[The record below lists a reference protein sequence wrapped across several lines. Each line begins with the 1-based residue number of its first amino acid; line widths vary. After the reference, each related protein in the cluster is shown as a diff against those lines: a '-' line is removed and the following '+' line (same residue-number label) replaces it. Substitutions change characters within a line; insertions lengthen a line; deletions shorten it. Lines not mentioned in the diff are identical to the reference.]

1 MNKYEQALV
10 SAVKQITKSDAAHAA
25 SDARWLLGMV
35 MDAAPQVIG
44 QSEYKMF
51 TSLLSCNGNRIL
63 AEAAKKPSYSRDAD
77 VEHLVRRLKS
87 EYFMEEDAARRI
99 CALYLAGVTGN
110 DAFVTA
116 DDCRRTKR
124 QTPPGG
130 QTPANPPRQR
140 PQTRPRSQPQQRPAP
155 SPAPAQP
162 APKPTPAPKPSPAP
176 APAQQNPAP
185 AKKPGKNKAIIW
197 AGLALLCVLVYI
209 VVFGS
214 AITTANYDDS
224 SSSGSTSGSSYTSSA
239 NTSGTAN
246 ASASTGSDYD
256 RLQNMARSF
265 AANSDAGKCSYTA
278 GGGLAEGVGFVY
290 TEVIGGVKFADSDG
304 SGANWSDYYTDMS
317 TGAVTS
323 EGEYNRRIRCKADG
337 REFTAE
343 YYSDTRDA
351 YNMRRYLTLYFPG
364 SSGPL
369 DKSGTLYKS
378 IVPNCVRDLVGQ
390 SESSVRASIG
400 LSDSLL
406 QYLRYGDYYP
416 DRGMSYN
423 GPVYVGY
430 LEGIQSGVYTLE
442 FCAPVNNQYGD
453 QVGVYVTITFING
466 RADVYVSY
474 YY

>member
-1 MNKYEQALV
+1 MIVLV
-10 SAVKQITKSDAAHAA
+10 LIVRIGSAV
-25 SDARWLLGMV
+25 
-35 MDAAPQVIG
+35 
-44 QSEYKMF
+44 
-51 TSLLSCNGNRIL
+51 
-63 AEAAKKPSYSRDAD
+63 
-77 VEHLVRRLKS
+77 
-87 EYFMEEDAARRI
+87 
-99 CALYLAGVTGN
+99 
-110 DAFVTA
+110 
-116 DDCRRTKR
+116 
-124 QTPPGG
+124 
-130 QTPANPPRQR
+130 
-140 PQTRPRSQPQQRPAP
+140 
-155 SPAPAQP
+155 
-162 APKPTPAPKPSPAP
+162 
-176 APAQQNPAP
+176 
-185 AKKPGKNKAIIW
+185 
-197 AGLALLCVLVYI
+197 
-209 VVFGS
+209 
-214 AITTANYDDS
+214 TTANYDDS
-224 SSSGSTSGSSYTSSA
+224 SSSGSTSSSSYTSSA

-246 ASASTGSDYD
+246 ASASTGSDYG

-265 AANSDAGKCSYTA
+265 AANSDAGKCNYTA